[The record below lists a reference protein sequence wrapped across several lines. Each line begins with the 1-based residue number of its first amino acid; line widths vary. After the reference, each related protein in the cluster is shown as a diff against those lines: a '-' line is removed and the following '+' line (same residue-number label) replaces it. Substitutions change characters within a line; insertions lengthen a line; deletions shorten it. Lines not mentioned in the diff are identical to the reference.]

1 MQSTQPP
8 YVSQTQSCRGVFNS
22 RRHPGLQ
29 TGRYIHSNIIF
40 RIYVAETVLNVLP
53 NWNHC
58 INSWTRFL

>member
-53 NWNHC
+53 N
-58 INSWTRFL
+58 